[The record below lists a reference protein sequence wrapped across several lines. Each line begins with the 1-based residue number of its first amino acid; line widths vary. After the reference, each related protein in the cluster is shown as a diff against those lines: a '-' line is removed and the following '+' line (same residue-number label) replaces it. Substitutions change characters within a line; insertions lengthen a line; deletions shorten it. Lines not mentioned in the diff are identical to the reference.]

1 MSPAKSDRNK
11 KTQIQTFRRGPRDA
25 ECGGRQTEGRGQEAE
40 TGVGAGWGMARKGA
54 EESPA
59 VRGVWSE
66 PDSLFLP
73 RRWTAMEQCALIRV
87 VGAAPRFSPPC
98 RHSLSRYLS
107 TSRSGSLSPVSWDS
121 LFRVSS

>member
-40 TGVGAGWGMARKGA
+40 TGVGDGAKGGRGGARSKRCVERARFPVPPAQVDRDGA
-54 EESPA
+54 
-59 VRGVWSE
+59 
-66 PDSLFLP
+66 
-73 RRWTAMEQCALIRV
+73 QCALIRV
-87 VGAAPRFSPPC
+87 VGNAPRFSPPC